1 MGKADDVAGGITRV
15 SEPAVHSWLE
25 RLVNVERHE
34 IRALLWAFTYFFSLL
49 CGYYIIRPIR
59 DEMGIA
65 GGVENLQWLFTGTFF
80 AMIAIVPVFGWI
92 TSQFPRRQFL
102 PYVYYFFI
110 MNLLLFFVLFKSDL
124 TRAYVARAFYIW
136 VSVFNLFVV
145 SVFWS
150 FMADIFTDEQAK
162 RLFAFI
168 AAGGTT
174 GALIGP
180 LLTTTL
186 VGTLGPTNLLLGSAA
201 LLGCAVLCIKQLG
214 GWQVRQMS
222 SGPAGSGATPKT
234 SPADEERELQT
245 GIWGGLQLLA
255 RSPYLLG
262 ICVLVLLYTTLSTFL
277 YFQQAQIIRDSFA
290 DSSTRTAVF
299 AGMDLSVN
307 TLTILFQ
314 VFLTARLV
322 KGVGIAWT
330 LSAIPVI
337 LVGGFLCLGFAPIL
351 AVIVILQVVR
361 RAGNYAIMRPARE
374 MLFVVVSR
382 DEKYKTKNFIDTAV
396 YRGGDVASAW
406 VYTGLKG
413 LGWSLAAIA
422 LIAVPV
428 AGVWGWVAFRLGKKQ
443 EQLASQQA

>member
-1 MGKADDVAGGITRV
+1 MGKPDHPGGVIARLADSAAFV
-15 SEPAVHSWLE
+15 WLE
-25 RLVNVERHE
+25 RLVNVESHE
-34 IRALLWAFTYFFSLL
+34 LRALLWAFTYFFCLL

-65 GGVENLQWLFTGTFF
+65 GGVENLQWLFTGTFLV
-80 AMIAIVPVFGWI
+80 MIAIVPVFGWI
-92 TSQFPRRQFL
+92 TSRFPRRQFL

-124 TRAYVARAFYIW
+124 THTYVARTFYIW

-174 GALIGP
+174 GALTGP

-186 VGTLGPTNLLLGSAA
+186 VGTLGPTNLLLCSAV
-201 LLGCAVLCIKQLG
+201 LLGCAVLCIKQLSE
-214 GWQVRQMS
+214 WQDRQTQS
-222 SGPAGSGATPKT
+222 VPAGSDATRKT
-234 SPADEERELQT
+234 SMAEEEQGLQT
-245 GIWGGLQLLA
+245 GIWGGIQLLA
-255 RSPYLLG
+255 RSPYLMG

-277 YFQQAQIIRDSFA
+277 YFQQAQIIRDSFG

-299 AGMDLSVN
+299 AGMDFSVN
-307 TLTILFQ
+307 ALTILFQ

-330 LSAIPVI
+330 LSAIPLI
-337 LVGGFLCLGFAPIL
+337 LVGGFLCLGFAPVL
-351 AVIVILQVVR
+351 AVIVIVQVVR

-374 MLFVVVSR
+374 MLFVPVSR

-406 VYTGLKG
+406 IYTGLKG
-413 LGWSLAAIA
+413 LGWGLAAIA

-428 AGVWGWVAFRLGKKQ
+428 AGIWGWVAFRLGKKQ
-443 EQLASQQA
+443 EQLAS

>member
-1 MGKADDVAGGITRV
+1 MK
-15 SEPAVHSWLE
+15 WLE
-25 RLVNVERHE
+25 RLVNVESHE
-34 IRALLWAFTYFFSLL
+34 IGALFWAFTYFFSLL
-49 CGYYIIRPIR
+49 CSYYIIRPIR

-65 GGVENLQWLFTGTFF
+65 AGVENLQWLFTGTFLV
-80 AMIAIVPVFGWI
+80 MTAIVPVFGWV
-92 TSQFPRRQFL
+92 TSRFPRRQFL

-110 MNLLLFFVLFKSDL
+110 MNMLFFFIMFKSNV
-124 TRAYVARAFYIW
+124 THAYVARTFYIW

-145 SVFWS
+145 SIFWS

-174 GALIGP
+174 GALTGP

-186 VGTLGPTNLLLGSAA
+186 VGTLGPTNLLLLSAG

-214 GWQVRQMS
+214 GWRVRQMPS
-222 SGPAGSGATPKT
+222 IPVESNDTPKT
-234 SPADEERELQT
+234 PTVEEEQGLQS
-245 GIWGGLQLLA
+245 GIWAGIQLLA
-255 RSPYLLG
+255 RSPYLMG

-277 YFQQAQIIRDSFA
+277 YFQQAQIIRDSFR
-290 DSSTRTAVF
+290 DSATRTAVF
-299 AGMDLSVN
+299 AGIDLSVN
-307 TLTILFQ
+307 VLTILVQ
-314 VFLTARLV
+314 VFLTARMV
-322 KGVGIAWT
+322 KGMGISWT
-330 LSAIPVI
+330 LSTIP
-337 LVGGFLCLGFAPIL
+337 LVLAGGFLCLGLAPIL
-351 AVIVILQVVR
+351 MVIVILQVVR

-406 VYTGLKG
+406 IYTGLKG

-428 AGVWGWVAFRLGKKQ
+428 AGIWGWVAFRLGKKQ
-443 EQLASQQA
+443 EQLAWQQAKRRIHR